1 MTRTEKLLAE
11 LIALPSV
18 NPAFVPKN
26 VVGTAR
32 RAVRWEAELPSAA
45 RAARPYLLAGEKR
58 MADFLAS
65 VAARA
70 GLEVEF
76 QKVLPAD
83 FKRWGET
90 PGEPVLA
97 DGHLGSRGRSPHQ
110 TNETDLV
117 RYNVIARLLPR
128 NKIRQT
134 ILLAPHLD
142 TVGAD
147 GSQFVPRRKNGRLY
161 GRGACDTKGSV
172 AAMLTA
178 LCELAKAKSRP
189 SETEIVFA
197 GLVDEENAQ
206 AGSRALVRCPAFR
219 RFGQPAA
226 ATGRLKA
233 GHQTVLAIV
242 GEPTRLRVVTAHKG
256 SLWLQ
261 LETRG
266 RAAHGATPQ
275 FGQNAVH
282 EMARVVD
289 MLETEYAAR
298 LRKQRHPL
306 LGAATVNVGMISGG
320 AQPNIVPDRCAITID
335 RRTLP
340 GETEAGVRR
349 EITALLRAKGLSA
362 KISSTK
368 LAPCVPLE
376 TNPKLP
382 LVRHFL
388 RSVGQT
394 RFAGVDFFCD
404 AAVLS
409 AGGIP
414 SVVFGP
420 GDIAQ
425 AHTADEWISLASLER
440 GKNLLLNFLKSLP

>member
-18 NPAFVPKN
+18 NPAFIP
-26 VVGTAR
+26 
-32 RAVRWEAELPSAA
+32 PSSAA
-45 RAARPYLLAGEKR
+45 RRGCAASDNQRVVPANAQMGEKQV
-58 MADFLAS
+58 ADFLAT

-70 GLEVEF
+70 GLEVAF
-76 QKVLPAD
+76 QKALPN
-83 FKRWGET
+83 
-90 PGEPVLA
+90 
-97 DGHLGSRGRSPHQ
+97 RS
-110 TNETDLV
+110 NL
-117 RYNVIARLLPR
+117 IARLLPPG
-128 NKIRQT
+128 KIRQT

-142 TVGAD
+142 TVGAGD
-147 GSQFVPRRKNGRLY
+147 SQFVPRRKNGRLH
-161 GRGACDTKGSV
+161 GRGASDTKGSA

-178 LCELAKAKSRP
+178 LCELASTNSRP
-189 SETEIVFA
+189 VETEIVFA

-206 AGSRALVRCPAFR
+206 AGSRAL
-219 RFGQPAA
+219 AA
-226 ATGRLKA
+226 SGFKA
-233 GHQTVLAIV
+233 DLAIV
-242 GEPTRLRVVTAHKG
+242 GEPTRLQVVTAHKG

-275 FGQNAVH
+275 LGRNAVH
-282 EMARVVD
+282 EMARIVD
-289 MLETEYAAR
+289 LIETDYAAR
-298 LRKQRHPL
+298 LRRRRHPL
-306 LGAATVNVGMISGG
+306 LGPATVNVGMIHGG
-320 AQPNIVPDRCAITID
+320 TQPNIVPDHCAITID

-340 GETEAGVRR
+340 GETESGVRR
-349 EITALLRAKGLSA
+349 EIIALLRANNFPA

-368 LAPCVPLE
+368 LAPCLPLE
-376 TNPKLP
+376 TSPKLP

-388 RSVGQT
+388 RSAGQT
-394 RFAGVDFFCD
+394 RPVGVDFFCD
-404 AAVLS
+404 AAVLA

-440 GKNLLLNFLKSLP
+440 GKNLLLDFLKSLP